1 MVLVVVCVCLWV
13 GACLTLSLSR
23 SLSPSPPPLSP
34 PQQVKI
40 VDPALNF
47 RNFGGHTEFSGK
59 IETIKAYESNP
70 AVKKAFA
77 EKGEG
82 RVLVVDAGGSMR
94 CAMLGDMIAEAGT
107 QNGWAGKVP
116 QSAIQRC

>member
-1 MVLVVVCVCLWV
+1 MVLVVVCVGLWV
-13 GACLTLSLSR
+13 DVRASLSR
-23 SLSPSPPPLSP
+23 SLSPSPLLSP

-47 RNFGGHTEFSGK
+47 RNFGGHTEFSGQ

-107 QNGWAGKVP
+107 RNGWAGKVP
-116 QSAIQRC
+116 QSAIGRC